1 MAAGCWLLSDL
12 RYYFRYCD
20 EQFVKAQ
27 ARELAEAAN
36 MSNIQF
42 NTAARLLLEREK
54 AGEIE
59 LPMTNR
65 TTYSRLLEED
75 FDPLDYVERCPD
87 AQLPVP
93 QRRRGRRR
101 V

>member
-1 MAAGCWLLSDL
+1 MIICNIS
-12 RYYFRYCD
+12 RYCD

-36 MSNIQF
+36 MSNQQF
-42 NTAARLLLEREK
+42 NSAARMLLERER

-65 TTYSRLLEED
+65 STYR
-75 FDPLDYVERCPD
+75 Y
-87 AQLPVP
+87 
-93 QRRRGRRR
+93 RGLIMKYHWLSSIIGHY
-101 V
+101 

>member
-1 MAAGCWLLSDL
+1 MIICNIP
-12 RYYFRYCD
+12 RYCD

-36 MSNIQF
+36 MSNQQF
-42 NTAARLLLEREK
+42 NSAARMLLERER

-65 TTYSRLLEED
+65 GTYR
-75 FDPLDYVERCPD
+75 YGG
-87 AQLPVP
+87 QIII
-93 QRRRGRRR
+93 
-101 V
+101 

>member
-1 MAAGCWLLSDL
+1 M
-12 RYYFRYCD
+12 
-20 EQFVKAQ
+20 KAQ
-27 ARELAEAAN
+27 AKELAEAAN

-65 TTYSRLLEED
+65 GTYSRLLEED
-75 FDPLDYVERCPD
+75 YDPLDYVERCPD
-87 AQLPVP
+87 LQLAEPA
-93 QRRRGRRR
+93 RRKGRRR
-101 V
+101 F

>member
-1 MAAGCWLLSDL
+1 
-12 RYYFRYCD
+12 
-20 EQFVKAQ
+20 
-27 ARELAEAAN
+27 

-65 TTYSRLLEED
+65 GTYRSLLEED
-75 FDPLDYVERCPD
+75 YDPLDYVERCPD
-87 AQLPVP
+87 LHPVP
-93 QRRRGRRR
+93 HKRRRGRSRH
-101 V
+101 

>member
-1 MAAGCWLLSDL
+1 MTMDNHV
-12 RYYFRYCD
+12 RYCD

-36 MSNIQF
+36 MSNQQF
-42 NTAARLLLEREK
+42 NSAARQLLERER

-65 TTYSRLLEED
+65 GTYRRSVSR
-75 FDPLDYVERCPD
+75 V
-87 AQLPVP
+87 VS
-93 QRRRGRRR
+93 R
-101 V
+101 VTCSE

>member
-1 MAAGCWLLSDL
+1 MLIICNFS
-12 RYYFRYCD
+12 RYCD

-36 MSNIQF
+36 MSNQQF
-42 NTAARLLLEREK
+42 NSAARMLLERER

-65 TTYSRLLEED
+65 STYR
-75 FDPLDYVERCPD
+75 YGG
-87 AQLPVP
+87 
-93 QRRRGRRR
+93 RGQYGGLIMKYQWSSSIIGHY
-101 V
+101 